1 MHPDRAETT
10 LDEFLRER
18 RRDLWAFCY
27 QMLGS
32 PFDADDA
39 VQDVCERAWRG
50 KDGFDPARGTRAGW
64 VFRIARNVCVDRL
77 RGAARRTLPRDLG
90 SPDLEVG
97 APLVP
102 RFDVPW
108 LQPAPSSWLGG
119 DDTADA
125 VVRGSEVRLAVTAL
139 LQAMPAP
146 QRAAFVLREVLGYSA
161 ADAAAALDVSVPA
174 VNSALQRARARLA
187 QSAPAAQPNL
197 RQVERSR
204 IEQYARALAAGDAA
218 VLAELVTADVMLEMP
233 PVPQWSRGRE
243 PYRAFMAHLFRWR
256 GSRWQTRLVSANH
269 QPALL
274 AYLVGDDG
282 PRPHT
287 VQLFSAGP
295 HGLFDHVLVY
305 QDPRLFALFERQ
317 R

>member
-1 MHPDRAETT
+1 MDAHRADT
-10 LDEFLRER
+10 LDGFLRER

-39 VQDVCERAWRG
+39 VQDVSERAWRAR
-50 KDGFDPARGTRAGW
+50 DGFDPARGTRAGW

-77 RGAARRTLPRDLG
+77 RGAGRRALPRDLG
-90 SPDLEVG
+90 GPGLEVG

-119 DDTADA
+119 DDTGDA

-139 LQAMPAP
+139 LQAMPAQ
-146 QRAAFVLREVLGYSA
+146 QRAAFVLRDVLGYSA
-161 ADAAAALDVSVPA
+161 ADAAAALDLSVPA

-187 QSAPAAQPNL
+187 EPTPDDLPSQ
-197 RQVERSR
+197 RRVEASR
-204 IEQYARALAAGDAA
+204 VEQYADALAAGDAA
-218 VLAELVTADVMLEMP
+218 ALERLVAADVIFEMP
-233 PVPQWSRGRE
+233 PVPHWSQGRE
-243 PYRAFMAHLFRWR
+243 PYRAFMEHLFRWR
-256 GSRWQTRLVSANH
+256 GSQWETRLVSANH
-269 QPALL
+269 QPGLL
-274 AYLVGDDG
+274 AYLVGDEG

-287 VQLFSAGP
+287 VQLFSGGP
-295 HGLFDHVLVY
+295 DGLLTHVLVC
-305 QDPRLFALFERQ
+305 QDPRLFALFEEHR
-317 R
+317 

>member
-1 MHPDRAETT
+1 
-10 LDEFLRER
+10 
-18 RRDLWAFCY
+18 
-27 QMLGS
+27 
-32 PFDADDA
+32 
-39 VQDVCERAWRG
+39 
-50 KDGFDPARGTRAGW
+50 
-64 VFRIARNVCVDRL
+64 
-77 RGAARRTLPRDLG
+77 LPRDLG

-204 IEQYARALAAGDAA
+204 VEQYARALAAGDAA

>member
-1 MHPDRAETT
+1 MDAED
-10 LDEFLRER
+10 LEGFLSER

-39 VQDVCERAWRG
+39 VQDVGERAWRAR
-50 KDGFDPARGTRAGW
+50 DGFDPARGTPAGW

-108 LQPAPSSWLGG
+108 LQPAPSSWLGD

-139 LQAMPAP
+139 LQTMPAQ
-146 QRAAFVLREVLGYSA
+146 QRAAFVLREVLGYPA
-161 ADAAAALDVSVPA
+161 ADAAAALDLSVPA

-187 QSAPAAQPNL
+187 QSGLDGQPSP
-197 RQVERSR
+197 RPVERSR
-204 IEQYARALAAGDAA
+204 VEQYAQALAAGDAA
-218 VLAELVTADVMLEMP
+218 ALEKLVAADVVLEMP

-243 PYRAFMAHLFRWR
+243 PYRAFMEHLFGWR
-256 GSRWQTRLVSANH
+256 GRRWETRPVSANH
-269 QPALL
+269 QPGLL
-274 AYLVGDDG
+274 AYLVGDEG

-287 VQLFSAGP
+287 VQLFTAGP
-295 HGLFDHVLVY
+295 NGLLDHVLVY
-305 QDPRLFALFERQ
+305 QDPRLFGLFE
-317 R
+317 